1 MAGFIKKHRTASM
14 KNSKSTIKI
23 LLYGSSILMESLAS
37 KLDQVSDW
45 EVSQS
50 RIGEV
55 KSIESLNYIVTDL
68 CDTTTSNA
76 LPMLAS
82 LPGVMLIGV
91 DAIAN
96 TVTVLTGRSNLIPS
110 AQGVMDALK
119 KAI

>member
-1 MAGFIKKHRTASM
+1 M

>member
-1 MAGFIKKHRTASM
+1 MN
-14 KNSKSTIKI
+14 NSKSTIKI

-37 KLDQVSDW
+37 KLDQISDW

-50 RIGEV
+50 GDEEV
-55 KSIESLNYIVTDL
+55 RSVESLNYIVTDL
-68 CDTTTSNA
+68 CDATTSNA

-110 AQGVMDALK
+110 AQGVMNALK